1 MSKIIMDEEIAQNY
15 LDQYLKKEQPLC
27 IQFQDALDIEAIHDA
42 LVQFQVIRTVPGT
55 GKQRFSP
62 IITFLEQAD
71 TLDHPIILVSKFH
84 ELLRKQ
90 YGKKMISAASKLMW
104 LRQQGNIII
113 IDALAKKALRCPSDV
128 EYAIYAAKWAS
139 AYKSFK
145 PQIKAAADK
154 IKNNENKHIVESEWF
169 SKRVFDLWLWSLGK
183 EGKTL

>member
-1 MSKIIMDEEIAQNY
+1 MSQLIIAAIAEKY

-27 IQFQDALDIEAIHDA
+27 IRFQDLDVEAIHDA

-71 TLDHPIILVSKFH
+71 TEEHPIILVSKFH
-84 ELLRKQ
+84 ELLRRQ

-104 LRQQGNIII
+104 LRQQGDIII

-128 EYAIYAAKWAS
+128 EYNIYAAKWVS

-145 PQIKAAADK
+145 PQIKAGIDA
-154 IKNNENKHIVESEWF
+154 IQNNKHKHIVESEWF
-169 SKRVFDLWLWSLGK
+169 SKRVFDLLLWSIGK